1 MYTRVPAEKKP
12 NTSFGGSSAN
22 LNKKPLNRQRPA
34 KKPNVRSTDYRILM
48 QWILTNPDSITQEE
62 FMFFQST
69 VGYQQALRVMEEGRR
84 RKQLQKVGV
93 PAVETSRQPNRTN
106 IQAGEDAPSGDGLP
120 ENLKIGLENISGISL
135 SDVKVHKNSEEPE
148 KVGAQAY
155 TQGTDIHIAPGQE
168 KCLPHEGWHAVQQKQ
183 GRVEAEIQLKT
194 GAAVNEDSKLERE
207 ACVMGARAER
217 DGSES
222 GAIQGLPASE
232 PKSSKINGNVIQRV
246 TLQEGMELNNTK
258 NPVKEETDGIKTAGY
273 GETSENVKKIQQI
286 LIRMNY
292 WTGKSGDKATG
303 YFGEVTKESLI
314 NYQTGYM
321 KLGKGELY
329 DKKGNYVGC
338 GPSTARSLDS
348 LYKLLNNSNVP
359 EQAKSSIM
367 EIGKNKEA
375 NAAYD
380 WDIKAGRYNGYV
392 KEAQLILMILGHKLP
407 KYGADG
413 KWDNSGETYEALLNF
428 QKSCINTFDGINKY
442 GTPESKKQIEHL
454 QGIEPTGKLDKRTYE
469 ALEKEKSKK
478 AATNFNKSP
487 AKQTGKDN
495 KGTGKTEGFIGPPAP
510 QGTSNGL
517 TALNIIKLSALYK
530 NMSATE
536 RIEALIDIAN
546 GSDNILIR
554 AGVFTGIIVNEPQKV
569 VENFKAAV
577 QFQLNI
583 GTNFEDPDM
592 AEAFASVFTAYV
604 TGKVFEGVK
613 LPTKG
618 APNTIKGFNAVESN
632 IINEAKTIINSS
644 EFAQIKAAH
653 RAGQS
658 VTVNIGGRII
668 QYEPGLNA
676 SGMTMFGEN
685 GFLIGNEAFTSSGEL
700 SKTVLHELYR
710 LNTSANSA
718 GVSAELAAQETKAAF
733 DFAEKAIKELIK

>member
-1 MYTRVPAEKKP
+1 M
-12 NTSFGGSSAN
+12 
-22 LNKKPLNRQRPA
+22 
-34 KKPNVRSTDYRILM
+34 I
-48 QWILTNPDSITQEE
+48 
-62 FMFFQST
+62 
-69 VGYQQALRVMEEGRR
+69 
-84 RKQLQKVGV
+84 
-93 PAVETSRQPNRTN
+93 
-106 IQAGEDAPSGDGLP
+106 
-120 ENLKIGLENISGISL
+120 
-135 SDVKVHKNSEEPE
+135 
-148 KVGAQAY
+148 
-155 TQGTDIHIAPGQE
+155 
-168 KCLPHEGWHAVQQKQ
+168 
-183 GRVEAEIQLKT
+183 
-194 GAAVNEDSKLERE
+194 
-207 ACVMGARAER
+207 
-217 DGSES
+217 
-222 GAIQGLPASE
+222 
-232 PKSSKINGNVIQRV
+232 
-246 TLQEGMELNNTK
+246 
-258 NPVKEETDGIKTAGY
+258 
-273 GETSENVKKIQQI
+273 
-286 LIRMNY
+286 
-292 WTGKSGDKATG
+292 
-303 YFGEVTKESLI
+303 
-314 NYQTGYM
+314 
-321 KLGKGELY
+321 
-329 DKKGNYVGC
+329 KKGNYVGC

-367 EIGKNKEA
+367 EIGKNKET

-428 QKSCINTFDGINKY
+428 QKSCIYTFDGINKN

-478 AATNFNKSP
+478 AATSSNESPINK
-487 AKQTGKDN
+487 AEKDD
-495 KGTGKTEGFIGPPAP
+495 KGAGKTEGFIGPPAP

-632 IINEAKTIINSS
+632 IINEAKTMINSS